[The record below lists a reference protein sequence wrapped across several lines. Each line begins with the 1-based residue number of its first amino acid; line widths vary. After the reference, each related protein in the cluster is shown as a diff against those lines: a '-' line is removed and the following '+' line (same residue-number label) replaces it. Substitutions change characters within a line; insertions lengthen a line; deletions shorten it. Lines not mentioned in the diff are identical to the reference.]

1 MNMQSRTYSAVLI
14 ICQII
19 YCFGG
24 GCAADLVP
32 RFSTLAPLY
41 MFCPSCSVHPI
52 SLSFQLYNHSDSD
65 QLICPIIYAHVVYF
79 VKQII

>member
-24 GCAADLVP
+24 GCAADIVP

-41 MFCPSCSVHPI
+41 TFFPSCSVHRI
-52 SLSFQLYNHSDSD
+52 TLSLQLFKPSVLD
-65 QLICPIIYAHVVYF
+65 QLICPIIYAHVMYF
-79 VKQII
+79 VQQII